1 MKVQLFEFTSM
12 VQFNGT
18 NVFATIPSAIRSVLK
33 PKDGDK
39 VEWIVFNDGSV
50 EVKII
55 RKEE

>member
-1 MKVQLFEFTSM
+1 MKTQLFESTST
-12 VQFNGT
+12 VQVNDT
-18 NVFATIPSAIRSVLK
+18 NVFATIPGSVRSVLK
-33 PKDGDK
+33 PKKGDK